1 MKTIELV
8 VYTKQE
14 YPTLRHDANMQQASI
29 VESADTYEAAIKKC
43 HKVAFEKYGVTSDD
57 IYKIRK
63 C

>member
-1 MKTIELV
+1 
-8 VYTKQE
+8 
-14 YPTLRHDANMQQASI
+14 MQQASI
-29 VESADTYEAAIKKC
+29 VESAYTYEAAIKKC